1 MAIGDLDGVQRHP
14 VPLTS
19 AANYHQARLVRAFC
33 IALYRGCVAPPL
45 CKPLIYKGKKGCF
58 SLLPFFYLFFYQGRA
73 VDNRVSEAKP
83 EAKQPYLAPQRGENS
98 PHLTHR
104 PHCYAVGERA
114 TAARQPNSHSGNID
128 QDAQKPNPLLSHP
141 LSLRLFYPSNG

>member
-83 EAKQPYLAPQRGENS
+83 EAKQPYLAPQRGGDG

-104 PHCYAVGERA
+104 PQPLRGSGERG
-114 TAARQPNSHSGNID
+114 QPYGQPKDRAPID
-128 QDAQKPNPLLSHP
+128 
-141 LSLRLFYPSNG
+141 RLHFIR

>member
-83 EAKQPYLAPQRGENS
+83 EAKQPYLAPQRGGNG

-104 PHCYAVGERA
+104 PQPLRGSGERG
-114 TAARQPNSHSGNID
+114 QPYGQPKDRAPID
-128 QDAQKPNPLLSHP
+128 
-141 LSLRLFYPSNG
+141 RLHFIR

>member
-1 MAIGDLDGVQRHP
+1 MLRRALVMLRRAPHLQVIDLQREK
-14 VPLTS
+14 
-19 AANYHQARLVRAFC
+19 RLF
-33 IALYRGCVAPPL
+33 LP
-45 CKPLIYKGKKGCF
+45 F
-58 SLLPFFYLFFYQGRA
+58 TFLLPFFYQQRP

-114 TAARQPNSHSGNID
+114 TAARQPNSQSGNID
-128 QDAQKPNPLLSHP
+128 QDA
-141 LSLRLFYPSNG
+141 

>member
-58 SLLPFFYLFFYQGRA
+58 SLLPFFYLFYYQGRA

-83 EAKQPYLAPQRGENS
+83 EAKQPYLAPQRGGNGS
-98 PHLTHR
+98 HLTHR
-104 PHCYAVGERA
+104 PQPLRGSGERG
-114 TAARQPNSHSGNID
+114 QPYGQPKDRAPID
-128 QDAQKPNPLLSHP
+128 
-141 LSLRLFYPSNG
+141 RLHFIR